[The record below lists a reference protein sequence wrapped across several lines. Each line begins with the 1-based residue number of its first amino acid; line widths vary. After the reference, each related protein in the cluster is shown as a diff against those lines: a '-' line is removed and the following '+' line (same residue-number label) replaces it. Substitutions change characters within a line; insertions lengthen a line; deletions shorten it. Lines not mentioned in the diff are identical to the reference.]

1 METGG
6 DALKRKAEEKQLEK
20 AAAAADPIAAGVAL
34 LLAGKPSM
42 SAAWLEAAETV
53 FVELQPPH
61 LEKKRATILA
71 LVDAR
76 LAQRSEETVWKRE
89 DTCSR
94 NTWHSKWKHDP
105 VIAGAVDTVYKLA
118 TGWRDAKMLQALQDA
133 AEKLALASPLAA
145 MVAAQKLMS
154 GDDKVALRAAFG
166 ILDRADFSTATKA
179 SHLAADMDDLLTDE
193 EQAAVEEALRKAA
206 GSG

>member
-1 METGG
+1 MTTDDERQTMNQ
-6 DALKRKAEEKQLEK
+6 KQGV
-20 AAAAADPIAAGVAL
+20 DPIAAGVAA
-34 LLAGKPSM
+34 LLAEREPTSTAEWM
-42 SAAWLEAAETV
+42 EAAEKI
-53 FVELQPPH
+53 FANLQPPH
-61 LEKKRATILA
+61 LEKKRATVLA

-76 LAQRSEETVWKRE
+76 LSQQSEETVWRRP
-89 DTCSR
+89 DCCSR

-105 VIAGAVDTVYKLA
+105 VIVATVDAVQKLA

-179 SHLAADMDDLLTDE
+179 SHLAADMDDLLSDE

-206 GSG
+206 G

>member
-1 METGG
+1 VTGG

-20 AAAAADPIAAGVAL
+20 AAAADDPIAAGVAA
-34 LLAGKPSM
+34 LLASKQAST
-42 SAAWLEAAETV
+42 SAAWLEAAEKV
-53 FVELQPPH
+53 FAELQPPH

-76 LAQRSEETVWKRE
+76 LSQRSEETVWKRE

-105 VIAGAVDTVYKLA
+105 VITGAVDAVQKLA

-206 GSG
+206 GNG